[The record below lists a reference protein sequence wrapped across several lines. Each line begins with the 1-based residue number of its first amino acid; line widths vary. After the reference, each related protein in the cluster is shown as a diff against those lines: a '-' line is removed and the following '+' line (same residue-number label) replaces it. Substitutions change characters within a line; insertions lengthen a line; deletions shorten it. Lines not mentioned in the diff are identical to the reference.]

1 MPCIHVF
8 YALLDSDLDSVGDLL
23 PPQVIVYSVKHSGT
37 DKRERASR

>member
-8 YALLDSDLDSVGDLL
+8 CALLDSDLDSVGDFL
-23 PPQVIVYSVKHSGT
+23 PPQVIVYFVKHSGT